1 MEPFVVWLDGRFD
14 AELGRCFCET
24 VPYVEQVLPLIFRR
38 VSFDQAD
45 MRPNFES
52 IVSEVNE
59 LAELVRRVRL
69 VRSEYRDDGVRPD
82 AVERVRV
89 ARDDAFERVVL
100 EDAFFEL
107 LLGL

>member
-38 VSFDQAD
+38 VSFDRRYAAEL
-45 MRPNFES
+45 RS

-69 VRSEYRDDGVRPD
+69 VRSEYLR
-82 AVERVRV
+82 
-89 ARDDAFERVVL
+89 
-100 EDAFFEL
+100 
-107 LLGL
+107 